1 MKNIIVAFMLG
12 FMLSLSGCTLFDD
25 TKDID
30 FDKVVVKNVSVLN
43 GITVEVNDVE
53 CNFTFT
59 TDREIIFEEIK
70 VCLIE
75 HAKYKAGYL
84 VAASAPVPLMT
95 LPSSEIE
102 TDDDLIFMAEEPVP
116 PVDPILIN
124 EAERA
129 TLEVLEQIKQNE

>member
-12 FMLSLSGCTLFDD
+12 LMLSLSGCTLFGD

-43 GITVEVNDVE
+43 GITVEVNGVE

-84 VAASAPVPLMT
+84 AAAPAPVPLMT

-102 TDDDLIFMAEEPVP
+102 TDDDLIFMDEEPVP